1 MKTSVV
7 GQEIIVISGIGSWK
21 GQKSPKPLGTEPT
34 SWRSVTPLGTE
45 SYLNFIWFD
54 YVLAHLCRP
63 HQGIRAAPTVYGTA
77 EMASPLK
84 GSNNS
89 SSSKGSS
96 KGSKVS
102 SKGSSDGDSTQ
113 TAIILPCLDAEATLA
128 PGDRRLRFV

>member
-1 MKTSVV
+1 MGK
-7 GQEIIVISGIGSWK
+7 EIIVISGITTWRR
-21 GQKSPKPLGTEPT
+21 QKSQTLLRIEP
-34 SWRSVTPLGTE
+34 SSSRSVTPSGTE
-45 SYLNFIWFD
+45 IYLKFVPYTTTTCWPIS
-54 YVLAHLCRP
+54 VAHAKESPLR
-63 HQGIRAAPTVYGTA
+63 RAAPTACSAA